1 MNEAALLAVRRKKKA
16 LTMEEIS
23 DATSRVEMGTEKKS
37 HKYSEKAKKLT
48 AYHEAGHAVSSY
60 YIEGHDPVKE
70 ISIIPRG
77 MGAGGYTWYTPQE
90 ENYNSKADMLNDLIS
105 LLGGRV
111 AEALSLHDISTG
123 ASNDLQRATSICRD
137 MVSKYGMSDELGP
150 VVYSDDNNEVFLGK
164 DYGHVNNYS
173 EATSAKIDA
182 QIEKMMRTAYAQTED
197 ILKSHYDKLELVAET
212 LIKDEKITG
221 DEFKQ
226 LMENGFI
233 KEEKIEEEKSEIS
246 ETQAVETEQ
255 NETTEVEENNCAD
268 NE

>member
-1 MNEAALLAVRRKKKA
+1 
-16 LTMEEIS
+16 
-23 DATSRVEMGTEKKS
+23 
-37 HKYSEKAKKLT
+37 
-48 AYHEAGHAVSSY
+48 
-60 YIEGHDPVKE
+60 
-70 ISIIPRG
+70 
-77 MGAGGYTWYTPQE
+77 
-90 ENYNSKADMLNDLIS
+90 MLNDLIS

-197 ILKSHYDKLELVAET
+197 ILKTHYDKLELVAET

-233 KEEKIEEEKSEIS
+233 KEEEIEEEKSEIS

-255 NETTEVEENNCAD
+255 NETTEVEENNCTD

>member
-1 MNEAALLAVRRKKKA
+1 ML
-16 LTMEEIS
+16 
-23 DATSRVEMGTEKKS
+23 S
-37 HKYSEKAKKLT
+37 HKYSKKAKKLT

-60 YIEGHDPVKE
+60 YLKDHDPVKE

-90 ENYNSKADMLNDLIS
+90 ENYNSKADMLEDLVS

-173 EATSAKIDA
+173 EATSARIDE
-182 QIEKMMRTAYAQTED
+182 QIEKMMRSAYAKTED
-197 ILKSHYDKLELVAET
+197 ILKTHYDKLELVAET
-212 LIKDEKITG
+212 LIEKEKISG
-221 DEFKQ
+221 NEFKQ

-233 KEEKIEEEKSEIS
+233 ADNKADDK
-246 ETQAVETEQ
+246 ETENSEAEDKEAQ
-255 NETTEVEENNCAD
+255 NVD
-268 NE
+268 NENDSASNEQKD